1 MRFHEVTVI
10 SDRVYNG
17 VAVEK
22 KRNSSERER
31 EDISLYVLAHAS
43 LILGNRLNYSRV
55 RNRIMG
61 RARIWPSHV
70 RLTSVSSPNRFI
82 VRRKVPSILTDS
94 IYSRDTLSPPPRT
107 QSYRSSLYIRHLRI
121 TPAVAQVRCRANLR
135 PLINILS
142 PLPSLL
148 ESTLVCDFQI

>member
-1 MRFHEVTVI
+1 MRFREVTVI

-22 KRNSSERER
+22 KRNSPERERER

-94 IYSRDTLSPPPRT
+94 IYSRDTLSP
-107 QSYRSSLYIRHLRI
+107 HL
-121 TPAVAQVRCRANLR
+121 AH
-135 PLINILS
+135 S
-142 PLPSLL
+142 PTEVL
-148 ESTLVCDFQI
+148 STLGTCVLHLQWRKSDVAPTCGH